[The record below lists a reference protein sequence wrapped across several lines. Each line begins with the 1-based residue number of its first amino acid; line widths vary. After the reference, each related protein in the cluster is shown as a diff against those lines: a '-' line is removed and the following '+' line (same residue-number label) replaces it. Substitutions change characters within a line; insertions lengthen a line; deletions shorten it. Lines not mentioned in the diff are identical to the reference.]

1 MCYACV
7 ATGVQRQEAFMQ
19 WLSQM
24 LLACLYP
31 GAPYERKYMAILL
44 LNTLL
49 EVWNAPDAGCK
60 SYTKP
65 SIREHASLTDSPGT
79 LVLGGLCFNAFC
91 DDFFHP
97 QTTKLLLGKL

>member
-1 MCYACV
+1 
-7 ATGVQRQEAFMQ
+7 MQ

-65 SIREHASLTDSPGT
+65 SRLGNSAAPARDAGT
-79 LVLGGLCFNAFC
+79 LVVGGLHFTAFC
-91 DDFFHP
+91 DGFFDP
-97 QTTKLLLGKL
+97 QTTKLLLGEP

>member
-1 MCYACV
+1 
-7 ATGVQRQEAFMQ
+7 MQ